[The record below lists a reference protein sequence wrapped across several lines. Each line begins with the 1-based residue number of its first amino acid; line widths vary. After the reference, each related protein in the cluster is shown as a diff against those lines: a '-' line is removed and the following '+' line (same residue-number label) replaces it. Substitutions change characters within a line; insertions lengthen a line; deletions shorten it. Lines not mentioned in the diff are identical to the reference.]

1 MRAYMRK
8 LCIGVGLAACVAV
21 FTMPVRPALADDG
34 KTVTE
39 LKKYA
44 REAMENYDLMEYE
57 TAKKLLNKAIAL
69 AKKKRMGDNPL
80 TAQLYLHLGI
90 VYFSGFSDVESAKVA
105 FIDAVSIDPQ
115 IVLNPAYKTGEMEKL
130 LAEAKSEFGSK
141 SGGRDSGGDTEPPA
155 EVDDVDCGSLVGM
168 SHTLVDSAKGGRNT
182 PITAHVSADLHASK
196 VTLFYRPDGEADFS
210 ETPMKKQ
217 GSCKFVGKIPGKAMR
232 GEVVHYYIGAFNKGG
247 KLIAKKG
254 SAASPNI
261 IEIEAG
267 GGSVGAAGS
276 GGDNE
281 NPLGEGGGGGGEHHS
296 SGGEVHSGVS
306 TPSKH
311 KFFVG
316 VALGSGGGYVSGET
330 EQAAQTVGCCFAPAL
345 FHVLPELG
353 YHLSAKNS
361 ISFAFRFGVPVGAD
375 LPGHATAAPAGLLR
389 FRHELDAKPGGA
401 SISALIGGGLI
412 RHTVPLS
419 GDMGTDT
426 SATGPLLV
434 GGGLGWTKP
443 FGSMAFIA
451 ELNALAGI
459 PVISEMGTCPGVGCV
474 KPNFAVQLDANL
486 GLQVGF

>member
-1 MRAYMRK
+1 MRALMRK
-8 LCIGVGLAACVAV
+8 LCIGVGLAVCVAV
-21 FTMPVRPALADDG
+21 FTVPARPALADNG
-34 KTVTE
+34 KTLTE
-39 LKKYA
+39 LKKLA

-115 IVLNPAYKTGEMEKL
+115 VVLNPAYKTGEMEKL
-130 LAEAKSEFGSK
+130 LAEAKSEFGGR
-141 SGGRDSGGDTEPPA
+141 SGGHDSGGDSAPA
-155 EVDDVDCGSLVGM
+155 EVDDVNCGALVGVA
-168 SHTLVDSAKGGRNT
+168 HTLVDSGKTGTNT
-182 PITAHVSADLHASK
+182 PIMAHVSADLGASK
-196 VTLFYRPDGEADFS
+196 VTLFYRPDGKADFS
-210 ETPMKKQ
+210 ETSMKKQ
-217 GSCKFVGKIPGKAMR
+217 GGCKFVGTIPGKAMR
-232 GEVVHYYIGAFNKGG
+232 GEVVHYYIGVFNKGG

-261 IEIEAG
+261 IELEAG
-267 GGSVGAAGS
+267 SGSIGAAGS
-276 GGDNE
+276 GGDTE
-281 NPLGEGGGGGGEHHS
+281 NPLGGGGGDHHS
-296 SGGEVHSGVS
+296 SGGEVHRGVS
-306 TPSKH
+306 KSGPN

-316 VALGSGGGYVSGET
+316 VALGTGGGYVSGET

-353 YHLSAKNS
+353 YKLSTKNS
-361 ISFAFRFGVPVGAD
+361 ISFAFRLGLPVGAD
-375 LPGHATAAPAGLLR
+375 LPGHATAAPAGFLR
-389 FRHELDAKPGGA
+389 FRHELDENPGGLNV
-401 SISALIGGGLI
+401 SAMLGGGLI
-412 RHTVPLS
+412 RHTVPLA

-426 SATGPLLV
+426 SATGPLLI
-434 GGGLGWTKP
+434 GGGLGWSKP
-443 FGSMAFIA
+443 FGSMSFIA

-459 PVISEMGTCPGVGCV
+459 PIISEMGTCPGVGCV